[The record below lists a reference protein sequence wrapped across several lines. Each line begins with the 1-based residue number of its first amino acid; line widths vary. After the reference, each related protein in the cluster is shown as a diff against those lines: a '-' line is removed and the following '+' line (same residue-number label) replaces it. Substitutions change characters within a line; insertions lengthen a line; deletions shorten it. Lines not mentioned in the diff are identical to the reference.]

1 MAAEVD
7 DHQPHCKI
15 KKVKTFIGLIVFSGA
30 RGIVDIPFTTD
41 EFTAKPEK
49 DYTHTE
55 GVLRFE
61 DGEVSRQIIIPIV
74 NSRHAPHNHFQTI
87 HSTFKQFQIS
97 NFFYSI
103 FRNFMVSWY
112 IPERICSEWILST

>member
-1 MAAEVD
+1 M
-7 DHQPHCKI
+7 
-15 KKVKTFIGLIVFSGA
+15 FSGA
-30 RGIVDIPFTTD
+30 RGIVEIPFTTD

-87 HSTFKQFQIS
+87 YSTLKQLQIS
-97 NFFYSI
+97 NSFIVYSEI
-103 FRNFMVSWY
+103 SWFHILFGSEFVVSGF
-112 IPERICSEWILST
+112 LKH